1 MSTSQQQE
9 ATINP
14 DGSTTFTTPPPADD
28 SGGEEFNT
36 SSGGDEFFN
45 ATEGGDGSAEGID
58 VTKTDPALYL
68 GLAFLVIILI
78 GVFVIWKRRKNDDS
92 FFEQLDGEKFN
103 LKLPAAVD
111 EYYEIKNKC
120 LDNGWEP
127 GQKADGPPGAAN
139 GPHRILAQALMK
151 RCIADIP
158 LVTHIQKESA
168 GMNKLYSHSMCSV
181 KQWRSYQAAESMVSS
196 EVDEVRAEADEIEP
210 GWSQVIWRQ
219 AMQYHNMLKQR
230 HEMEAKAMAA
240 QAEKKKAEENKV
252 LMEKRREEEKRAKEM
267 AAEKAAAELI
277 KMEERE
283 KESKTAFGGGMKKG
297 FLKSPSVKAKK

>member
-1 MSTSQQQE
+1 MSSTQE
-9 ATINP
+9 ATVNP
-14 DGSTTFTTPPPADD
+14 DGSTTFTPPTDGGSAT
-28 SGGEEFNT
+28 GEEFNT
-36 SSGGDEFFN
+36 TTDDYFN
-45 ATEGGDGSAEGID
+45 ATDGAGAEGMAD
-58 VTKTDPALYL
+58 VTKPTDPALYL
-68 GLAFLVIILI
+68 GLAFLFIIVIAI
-78 GVFVIWKRRKNDDS
+78 FVVVKRRRSDDA
-92 FFEQLDGEKFN
+92 FFSQLDGEKFN

-120 LDNGWEP
+120 LEQGWEP
-127 GQKADGPPGAAN
+127 GQKVEGPPGAPAN
-139 GPHRILAQALMK
+139 ATHRTLAQALMK

-168 GMNKLYSHSMCSV
+168 GMNKLYSNSMCSV
-181 KQWRSYQAAESMVSS
+181 KQWRSYQAAEGMVTA

-252 LMEKRREEEKRAKEM
+252 LMEKRREEEKRAKEL
-267 AAEKAAAELI
+267 AAED
-277 KMEERE
+277 R
-283 KESKTAFGGGMKKG
+283 
-297 FLKSPSVKAKK
+297 KSVV